1 MEKSANKRWKESGT
15 SLSFKEWIDRD
26 NKKRESEGGN
36 FLPFNSG
43 IIQDTLDTSKDEIA
57 TMSGYKPQA
66 NNKLVLGLDKNIVIF
81 AGVLIAG
88 SIGYYF
94 YSKLKNKK

>member
-26 NKKRESEGGN
+26 NKKKVSGGGN

-43 IIQDTLDTSKDEIA
+43 VIQDTLNASKAEIA

-66 NNKLVLGLDKNIVIF
+66 NNKLVLGLDRNIVIF
-81 AGVLIAG
+81 AGLLIVGSAG
-88 SIGYYF
+88 FYF
-94 YSKLKNKK
+94 YTKLKNKK